1 MTDKRALVLVNL
13 GGGGASRPVEDGV
26 KLLTDAGYEVEL
38 HFVRDPG
45 RIPDAI
51 RRKGAEVDVIV
62 IGGGDGTLSHACD
75 AVLESGRPLGILPM
89 GTANDL
95 ARTLGLPTAPLAAFR
110 VIAAG
115 KTKRIDVGRV
125 NGRPFFNVASM
136 GISVA
141 IARRLTGALKNRWG
155 VLGYARAA
163 WDAARTG
170 SSFAARI
177 TCDDETETLRA
188 IQIAV
193 GNGRYYGGGMTV
205 ADDAAI
211 DDDRLDVYAIRRVAN
226 WRWLMLLPAMF
237 RGKHRHHAEVSAR
250 RGRQVRVE
258 TKKPKKI
265 NVDGEVVA
273 ETPAD
278 FTVEAGALEVFVP

>member
-13 GGGGASRPVEDGV
+13 GGRGASRRVEGGV
-26 KLLTDAGYEVEL
+26 KLLTDAGYEVEVL
-38 HFVRDPG
+38 FARNPD

-51 RRKGAEVDVIV
+51 SERGSKVDVIV
-62 IGGGDGTLSHACD
+62 IGGGDGTLSHACE
-75 AVLESGRPLGILPM
+75 AVLASGRPLGILPL
-89 GTANDL
+89 GNANDL

-115 KTKRIDVGRV
+115 KTTRIDVGRV

-141 IARRLTGALKNRWG
+141 IARRLTGQLKSRWG
-155 VLGYARAA
+155 VLGYAKAA
-163 WDAARTG
+163 WDATRTE

-177 TCDDETETLRA
+177 TCDGETETLRA
-188 IQIAV
+188 IQVAV

-211 DDDRLDVYAIRRVAN
+211 DDNRLDVYAIRRVAN
-226 WRWLMLLPAMF
+226 WRWLTLLPALF
-237 RGKHRHHAEVSAR
+237 RGKHRHHAEVTAR
-250 RGRQVRVE
+250 HGQNVRIE
-258 TKKPKKI
+258 TKHPRKI
-265 NVDGEVVA
+265 NVDGEVIA

-278 FTVEAGALEVFVP
+278 FTVEPAALEVFVP